1 MNSIAFLD
9 EIQISELLAQRSG
22 AFREAKGRCV
32 FGNPAQVSL
41 GRDLKTQRQ
50 LGLSSGAPRLP
61 HPY

>member
-1 MNSIAFLD
+1 MTSIAFLD
-9 EIQISELLAQRSG
+9 EIQISVRRVQRSG

-50 LGLSSGAPRLP
+50 LGLPSVALRLP